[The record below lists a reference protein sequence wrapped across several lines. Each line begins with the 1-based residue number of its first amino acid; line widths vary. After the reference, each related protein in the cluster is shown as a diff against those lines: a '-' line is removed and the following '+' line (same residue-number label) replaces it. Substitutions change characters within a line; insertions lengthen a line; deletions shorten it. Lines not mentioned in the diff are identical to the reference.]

1 MGFKTYIIIL
11 LLKGQIIKMGEAK
24 HDGKKLIKTL
34 KTVGNVLFWT
44 VLVLSYAVG
53 INGLIGRLM
62 GKNDV
67 SFFGINA
74 MVCES
79 ESMSYVNAAN
89 KDYLSG
95 VKAGFI
101 KVGDVVV
108 TKRVGSPDDLKV
120 GDIITYLSSDGKS
133 ILHRIVAIKNV
144 DGRKLFSLRG
154 DANNVNDPRLVE
166 FSSVTGKFAFKISK
180 VGYGVKFLQS
190 GYGTIFLAGTIF
202 IILLNAYIGTVIDER
217 KKKADADK

>member
-1 MGFKTYIIIL
+1 
-11 LLKGQIIKMGEAK
+11 MGEAK

-101 KVGDVVV
+101 KVGDGGGH
-108 TKRVGSPDDLKV
+108 KKGW
-120 GDIITYLSSDGKS
+120 LS
-133 ILHRIVAIKNV
+133 
-144 DGRKLFSLRG
+144 GRS
-154 DANNVNDPRLVE
+154 
-166 FSSVTGKFAFKISK
+166 
-180 VGYGVKFLQS
+180 
-190 GYGTIFLAGTIF
+190 
-202 IILLNAYIGTVIDER
+202 
-217 KKKADADK
+217 